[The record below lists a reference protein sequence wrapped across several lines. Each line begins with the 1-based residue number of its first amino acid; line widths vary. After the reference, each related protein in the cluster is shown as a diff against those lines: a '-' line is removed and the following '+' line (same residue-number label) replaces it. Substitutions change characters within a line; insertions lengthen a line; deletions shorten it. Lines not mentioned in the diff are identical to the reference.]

1 MRPQLPMLRI
11 LLLLLNIRSFAWF
24 AGCSGP
30 PGSSQLIR
38 KSIAMKIY
46 DILNGY
52 RNNVGVIF
60 TDAPVS
66 TNRRSLFDFK
76 DARRWIRWL
85 VPTQFPQAFGGAGN
99 SSGSRCGTHTQTCG
113 PECPVD
119 HEPMSSC
126 LAACH
131 KLARQTGVAIAESQ
145 LARNSQRRSARQLV
159 NQLCRT
165 ES

>member
-1 MRPQLPMLRI
+1 MRPQLPMLGI
-11 LLLLLNIRSFAWF
+11 LLLPLNIRSFAWF
-24 AGCSGP
+24 ADCSGP

-85 VPTQFPQAFGGAGN
+85 VLTQFPQAFGGAGN
-99 SSGSRCGTHTQTCG
+99 SSGSRCGTHTLAG
-113 PECPVD
+113 PNTRLITNQCQAVWPRATNW
-119 HEPMSSC
+119 HGKP
-126 LAACH
+126 AW
-131 KLARQTGVAIAESQ
+131 Q
-145 LARNSQRRSARQLV
+145 LQ
-159 NQLCRT
+159 
-165 ES
+165 